1 VLEPVHEFSEG
12 KKASEPS
19 PAPAPSAAAP
29 IPGSRGPEAAGR
41 DSLFGKLFGVRKPEA
56 ASATSPPP
64 VPPADRPVPPV
75 VPVSV
80 ETRPAPSHRREE
92 GYRREEGAL
101 REEIGERVNAGL
113 HDMSRLL
120 AAIKETLQSRDGQV
134 QQTLQALPG
143 FLQQVPRIH
152 RAEIECLAQI
162 SKQLEHM
169 GTGTRDVL
177 ARLDAVPD
185 LLRGLAL
192 AQQDQGRYLDG
203 LQARMAEALDG
214 QAKALREGLE
224 TSRKT
229 AESQLATVRGL
240 ARTQEDI
247 FATFQNTQNR
257 ALNVF
262 HRAQQQAHHQHKE
275 TQKVL
280 GRQIEMLVEKVHV
293 AQTRVFWLS
302 IGFAALAAAGLVAVL
317 LFG

>member
-1 VLEPVHEFSEG
+1 VLEPAQEFSEG
-12 KKASEPS
+12 RKASDPS
-19 PAPAPSAAAP
+19 PAPPPSN
-29 IPGSRGPEAAGR
+29 PEATGR
-41 DSLFGKLFGVRKPEA
+41 ESLFGRLFGSKRGEA
-56 ASATSPPP
+56 APPE
-64 VPPADRPVPPV
+64 PPAET
-75 VPVSV
+75 VSV
-80 ETRPAPSHRREE
+80 EARPLRSEVGPST
-92 GYRREEGAL
+92 L

-224 TSRKT
+224 TSRKN

-302 IGFAALAAAGLVAVL
+302 IGFAALAAAGLIAVL